1 MMQFVYI
8 QSIVDGDVDV
18 LDATM
23 TRTSVADDFVE
34 KTMMMMM
41 T

>member
-1 MMQFVYI
+1 MQFVYI
-8 QSIVDGDVDV
+8 QSIVDRDVDV

-23 TRTSVADDFVE
+23 TRTSVADGLVE
-34 KTMMMMM
+34 KTMRML